1 MSGKKEKT
9 KQAIMDASIRLISL
23 HGYNATTTALIA
35 KEIGLSETIIFKY
48 FKNKENLLREVG
60 NVAIAQFIENVSLI
74 PLMKNIELSKDY
86 PLRSFIKSILVE
98 RLSFLD
104 KNFEL
109 LKVLIVEM
117 QYSEELLLQVKDML
131 FPKIKEV
138 FETIK
143 NILTAKKP
151 VSDIQVSAIARI
163 VLGTIESFTI
173 QKYLLRMD
181 LTTEEME
188 SEIEEILNMIEKSID
203 AEGGQK

>member
-188 SEIEEILNMIEKSID
+188 SEIEEILNMIEKSI
-203 AEGGQK
+203 EGGQK